1 MNNTSWRIEQLQT
14 RVAIKTSQSRFWV
27 KKAFGLWLVCA
38 AVLFFGGLSFGE
50 RRTSMVVW
58 AWASFTPFKTMTWKG
73 DYYKA
78 TELAAWL
85 SENVY
90 NGTPVEWLIWSLLV
104 GLLPLVAVGIMWL
117 RYVNR
122 PEPGEQH
129 IRGTEL
135 LSKEEL
141 QGRFPVKGGIK
152 IAGVQIPLNLHR
164 NHFLICG
171 ATGSGKTVTIRHM
184 LRQITNT
191 GEPGIVVDPEGE
203 FVREFYSP
211 ERGDYLLNP
220 LDARCPGWTPWAEC
234 ENGPDREA
242 QAASLFPVTP
252 EMNEAAAYYRQ
263 LARLAYCKILEKLP
277 THDPCLIPQL
287 LAQPDKLTKLIGP
300 MVKGVETTLQIAC
313 TSFRHLTPADRS
325 WSAREWVRKQEGWCF
340 LTFREAEKDAVLPL
354 ISLWL
359 ESLTRRLLNSDL
371 SPEKTTWVV
380 IDELAV
386 LQAQPTLVSLI
397 NRGRKRGVAV
407 TIGFQDVL
415 QLYAMYGKE
424 QASNM
429 LDQPATRLLL
439 RTNNGETLAKFVAF
453 SGTGFFQSGFQ

>member
-1 MNNTSWRIEQLQT
+1 
-14 RVAIKTSQSRFWV
+14 
-27 KKAFGLWLVCA
+27 
-38 AVLFFGGLSFGE
+38 
-50 RRTSMVVW
+50 
-58 AWASFTPFKTMTWKG
+58 
-73 DYYKA
+73 
-78 TELAAWL
+78 
-85 SENVY
+85 
-90 NGTPVEWLIWSLLV
+90 
-104 GLLPLVAVGIMWL
+104 MWL

-439 RTNNGETLAKFVAF
+439 RTNNGETQRWCSGDIGRRQVLRPFESETAGPENVRDSISRSFQRPEEAAVMGSQFGMLPNLSGYLKVAHYGAARVQVPYVGMLGVGRQPAF
-453 SGTGFFQSGFQ
+453 IERATPVGQQPEQGKVSRKRRNI